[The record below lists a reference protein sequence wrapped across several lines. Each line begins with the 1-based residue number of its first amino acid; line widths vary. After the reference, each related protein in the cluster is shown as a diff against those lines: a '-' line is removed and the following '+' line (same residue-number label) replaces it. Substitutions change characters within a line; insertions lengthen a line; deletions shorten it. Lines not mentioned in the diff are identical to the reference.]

1 MTNTTFPIRIRVQ
14 PHALAAFR
22 DSEEGS
28 WHDEGATPDCIDPE
42 TGALHVHNLLGRHKA
57 SIEVRDAAEAETV
70 YIAACSGTWQTRW
83 SALERRYG
91 SGDGYG
97 YYETAHRICDLLRPH
112 VSPQTQAVWPCPT
125 GV

>member
-1 MTNTTFPIRIRVQ
+1 MTTTFPLRIRVQ

-28 WHDEGATPDCIDPE
+28 WHDEGATPDG
-42 TGALHVHNLLGRHKA
+42 THVYNLLGRHKA
-57 SIEVRDAAEAETV
+57 SIEVRNAAEAEAV

-97 YYETAHRICDLLRPH
+97 HYETAHRICDLLRPL
-112 VSPQTQAVWPCPT
+112 VSPQTQGVWPCPT